1 MGSDAPQ
8 YLQTASFKDYESC
21 LAAFNEMNRMEVFT
35 LFDSGNSTGA
45 VSPDLTQVSDTR
57 IHSMVKLFPSQ
68 LGTVAGCDLINYGVR
83 TPTEFGGRGED
94 KYCLDTLKINNF
106 CAA

>member
-1 MGSDAPQ
+1 MLPNICRLRRS
-8 YLQTASFKDYESC
+8 KDYESC

-35 LFDSGNSTGA
+35 LFDSGNSMGA
-45 VSPDLTQVSDTR
+45 VSPDLTQVSDMR
-57 IHSMVKLFPSQ
+57 IHLMIKLFLSQ
-68 LGTVAGCDLINYGVR
+68 LGTVAGCNLINYGVR
-83 TPTEFGGRGED
+83 TPTEFGSRRED